1 MIKTVFGIFRIKR
14 EERWLA
20 VFAFIWMVAL
30 NVLTITK
37 YYDKFTQIMDTYH
50 RHFVNNFHI
59 SGFDPLTY
67 VAVSNWDTTYNVY
80 RHPLLAFFM
89 YPAYLINQGL
99 MAVTGLNC
107 VQFVIAVILVFCAFY
122 AFIFLYRILR
132 EVLGLDIFD
141 AAILT
146 IMCFSF
152 AYVML
157 SVMVPDHFI
166 ISMYMLILTLY
177 ICGKMRQRRQT
188 LSIWQTIVFFLVTAG
203 TSLNNGIKVFMAA
216 FFTNGKCRSHPL
228 RHYLEG
234 STHGVQTLRMAERD
248 GTQGGKEA
256 ERQRAQ
262 GCYGATISRHSTG
275 ERHHRRHCPHEGC
288 CQEESSSKIPTR
300 SQKGME

>member
-216 FFTNGKCRSHPL
+216 FFTNGKRFFHWK
-228 RHYLEG
+228 YLLLLVEV
-234 STHGVQTLRMAERD
+234 HD
-248 GTQGGKEA
+248 K
-256 ERQRAQ
+256 
-262 GCYGATISRHSTG
+262 I
-275 ERHHRRHCPHEGC
+275 
-288 CQEESSSKIPTR
+288 CQAVTR
-300 SQKGME
+300 